1 MDGISLSGGEWKL
14 MNLLWDKKP
23 RTVTEMVEAL
33 KGDTDWS
40 GATVNIMLSRL
51 SQKGAVMVEKE
62 GRIKQYYPV
71 LDRNSAVRLEAQT
84 TLNKVRFGGLGLL
97 ISTMAGEV
105 ELSDNDIDELTN
117 ILKEGRNA
125 Q

>member
-1 MDGISLSGGEWKL
+1 MGSISLSSGEWKL

-51 SQKGAVMVEKE
+51 SQKGAVRVERE
-62 GRIKQYYPV
+62 GRIKQFYPV
-71 LDRNSAVRLEAQT
+71 LDRESAVRQEAFSA
-84 TLNKVRFGGLGLL
+84 LDKVRFGGLGLL

-105 ELSDNDIDELTN
+105 ELSDDDIDELTAM
-117 ILKEGRNA
+117 LKKGSD